1 MFYGQIAAG
10 LPVLGQYGLA
20 DALYTLATGTLL
32 IDQRHH
38 LAKLGVGGLCYYKWH
53 AKMRAQ
59 HLLHLLGM
67 NLYASA
73 IDDIVLP
80 ADDAEAAAVG
90 MKLCAV
96 VGDQPLGTH
105 ARGIDNEAALA
116 VERNADVGEGG
127 VEASPVPSEGGGNG

>member
-1 MFYGQIAAG
+1 
-10 LPVLGQYGLA
+10 
-20 DALYTLATGTLL
+20 
-32 IDQRHH
+32 
-38 LAKLGVGGLCYYKWH
+38 
-53 AKMRAQ
+53 MRAQ

-105 ARGIDNEAALA
+105 ARGIDNQAALA
-116 VERNADVGEGG
+116 VERNADVGKGG
-127 VEASPVPSEGGGNG
+127 VEASPVPSEGETSPNPSEGGGIGMRDESFGMRDWNLPLSPPEGKGTEIP

>member
-1 MFYGQIAAG
+1 MHWVFIN
-10 LPVLGQYGLA
+10 
-20 DALYTLATGTLL
+20 
-32 IDQRHH
+32 HNH
-38 LAKLGVGGLCYYKWH
+38 NFSKLRVGGLCYYKRH
-53 AKMRAQ
+53 AQVRAQ

-73 IDDIVLP
+73 INDIVLP

-127 VEASPVPSEGGGNG
+127 VEASPVPSKRKDLP